1 MAVWRDI
8 SADERGC
15 LLHKYPV
22 VHLHAMMGAPR
33 AGRQVHE
40 LRMLVRRHLRHDV
53 HLALWVH
60 HQRLAVVL
68 VPTVDKVIYRSG

>member
-1 MAVWRDI
+1 MAVGRDI
-8 SADERGC
+8 SADERGR
-15 LLHKYPV
+15 LLHYDPV

-40 LRMLVRRHLRHDV
+40 LGVLVETHLGHDIN
-53 HLALWVH
+53 LALRVH

-68 VPTVDKVIYRSG
+68 VPTVDQVI